1 MLRELE
7 RLFAG
12 ASSRRVA
19 TVGIGDDAA
28 VLRAEK
34 RPLVWTIDAQ
44 IEGVHFRRAWLS
56 LADIGARSFH
66 AAASDLAA
74 MGARPVAALSSLVV
88 PESMTPRDVVA
99 LARGQAMAA
108 RSLGCP
114 IVGGNLSRGG
124 ELGVTTTLLGA
135 VETPLLRSGARS
147 GDELWLIGNLGL
159 AAAGLRWL
167 TAHDAGRDGRVV
179 TAKTERPGT
188 SSLAPAERRAVRAA
202 LAAFRRPRALVR
214 DGRGL
219 AGRARA
225 AIDVSD
231 GLAADATHLAD
242 ESGVRIVV
250 ERAAL
255 RRALAPEL
263 FTMARLL
270 ETDAIEL
277 AVSGGED
284 YALLA
289 TGEASR
295 RPRSARPIGRVE
307 TGRNALLHDEQG
319 ALIPLVGGF
328 DHFRPK
334 RRSAK

>member
-1 MLRELE
+1 
-7 RLFAG
+7 
-12 ASSRRVA
+12 
-19 TVGIGDDAA
+19 VGIGDDAA
-28 VLRAEK
+28 VLRVEK

-44 IEGVHFRRAWLS
+44 VEGVHFRRAWLS

-88 PESMTPRDVVA
+88 PEAMSARDVVR

-108 RSLGCP
+108 RELSCP

-135 VETPLLRSGARS
+135 ASTPLLRSGARP
-147 GDELWLIGNLGL
+147 GDELWLIGHLGL
-159 AAAGLRWL
+159 AAAGLGWL
-167 TAHDAGRDGRVV
+167 AAHDADGRRDRRV
-179 TAKTERPGT
+179 TPATDRPRAP
-188 SSLAPAERRAVRAA
+188 SLAPAERRAVRAA
-202 LAAFRRPRALVR
+202 LAAFRRPHALVR
-214 DGRGL
+214 AGRGL

-231 GLAADATHLAD
+231 GLAADAARLAD
-242 ESGVRIVV
+242 ESGVRVVV

-255 RRALAPEL
+255 RRALSPEL

-270 ETDAIEL
+270 ETDALEL

-295 RPRSARPIGRVE
+295 RPRFARPIGRVE
-307 TGRNALLHDEQG
+307 PGRNALLRDEQG

-328 DHFRPK
+328 DHFRLK
-334 RRSAK
+334 RRSAR